1 MPELNRFF
9 VLFDVT
15 YLTLKTRQFLANNGL
30 TKEYAKYMAGSA
42 GRTAFRRLYD
52 VLNVFDSCEFYVC
65 ADRVVDQ
72 MASGTRAEKEE
83 EEPKFPETPLRRSTR
98 LANPPSFVTVSNVAV
113 SSVSVITEPSLVC
126 EHRSDGLVDGDNSSN
141 WSSDIGL
148 FTGVPELAELFYTS
162 HSDAFFYSDATI
174 PF

>member
-15 YLTLKTRQFLANNGL
+15 YLTLKQRQFIENNGL

-72 MASGTRAEKEE
+72 MASGTRAEE
-83 EEPKFPETPLRRSTR
+83 EEPKFPETPLRRSAR
-98 LANPPSFVTVSNVAV
+98 FANPPSFVAVSNVAV
-113 SSVSVITEPSLVC
+113 PVITEPSLVC
-126 EHRSDGLVDGDNSSN
+126 EHWSDGLVDGDNSIN
-141 WSSDIGL
+141 WSSDSGL
-148 FTGVPELAELFYTS
+148 FTDVPELAELFYTS
-162 HSDAFFYSDATI
+162 HSDAFLYNDTTI